1 MIPTFVRER
10 NAARGGSRLRALA
23 QVIALCLVMAACGRA
38 SAQSPDIAPI
48 GPVADPPTKVADLLT
63 RLEEAQV
70 EAERI
75 RAELAQLSVPEL
87 VDRLD
92 ADSRAGLEPF
102 NSPVFREVELRGE
115 AISEEFA
122 DLIGTRGRPSFLS
135 ILALRAVNQTAYR
148 ATDAELVV
156 EVLIDNLQSV
166 AFFNAWG
173 LPHLYWDV
181 AALALIEQGQA
192 AVPPLERLLGDD
204 RLAPVYGSEEAIE
217 SERFAYRV
225 KDYAFALIMAIQN
238 NEIELPTD
246 PSERDSLIQE
256 LIRGG

>member
-1 MIPTFVRER
+1 MISTSVHER
-10 NAARGGSRLRALA
+10 SAATGSRLRNWAR
-23 QVIALCLVMAACGRA
+23 VSALCLVMAACGRA
-38 SAQSPDIAPI
+38 GAQSPDIAPV
-48 GPVADPPTKVADLLT
+48 GPVADPPAKVADLLT

-70 EAERI
+70 ERERI
-75 RAELAQLSVPEL
+75 QAELAELSVPEL

-92 ADSRAGLEPF
+92 ADSQAGLEPF
-102 NSPVFREVELRGE
+102 NSLVFREVELRGE
-115 AISEEFA
+115 AISDEFA
-122 DLIGTRGRPSFLS
+122 DLIRARGRPSFLS

-156 EVLIDNLQSV
+156 DVLVDNLQSV
-166 AFFNAWG
+166 GFFNAWG

-181 AALALIEQGQA
+181 AALALIEQGKA
-192 AVPPLERLLGDD
+192 AIRPLEGLLGDE
-204 RLAPVYGSEEAIE
+204 RRAPVYGSEEAIE
-217 SERFAYRV
+217 SERFDYRV

-246 PSERDSLIQE
+246 QSERDSLIQE